1 MATWLGGK
9 YRSLV
14 EVEEK
19 QLQDVEELVFDTLS
33 DSCGMIKKEME

>member
-1 MATWLGGK
+1 M
-9 YRSLV
+9 

-33 DSCGMIKKEME
+33 DSRVIIKKELK